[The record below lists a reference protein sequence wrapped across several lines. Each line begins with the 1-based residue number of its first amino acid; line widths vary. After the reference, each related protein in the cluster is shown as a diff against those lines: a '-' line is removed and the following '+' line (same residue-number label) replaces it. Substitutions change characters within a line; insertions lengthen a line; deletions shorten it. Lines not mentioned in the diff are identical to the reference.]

1 MIEVDK
7 VNRGFSPSVEWM
19 SKRYDELNH
28 KLFGGRLDK
37 CNFELFTTGKGS
49 QGNTLGWFSIKGRNI
64 KYNRSSR
71 KMYRDTFVD
80 KILVNKSNFVELCVP
95 TISLNANYTG
105 TEYGFLATLAHE
117 MCHYYNYMEGF
128 VPGKAHGREFMMI
141 GNIISLKSDG
151 LFSIQRLASAEDMSH
166 LDLNDEMKAR
176 NEKRLAKKKSNIYA
190 FFDYRSN
197 DDIRLVTTNNE
208 KLMNAICDFTRYNPR
223 SRQVIITNDSTVI
236 DLLFEKGYNK
246 NFRTWRHWQVAGK
259 DWLSILD
266 NADKEIKKNPKFMNE
281 NKVKRNI
288 DEIICETINNF
299 IREKIEDNGDDI
311 SITPDMNLGL
321 YSPIEIY
328 Q

>member
-1 MIEVDK
+1 
-7 VNRGFSPSVEWM
+7 
-19 SKRYDELNH
+19 
-28 KLFGGRLDK
+28 
-37 CNFELFTTGKGS
+37 
-49 QGNTLGWFSIKGRNI
+49 
-64 KYNRSSR
+64 
-71 KMYRDTFVD
+71 
-80 KILVNKSNFVELCVP
+80 
-95 TISLNANYTG
+95 
-105 TEYGFLATLAHE
+105 
-117 MCHYYNYMEGF
+117 
-128 VPGKAHGREFMMI
+128 
-141 GNIISLKSDG
+141 
-151 LFSIQRLASAEDMSH
+151 MSH